1 MSTQPL
7 EVLSQTFESR
17 AVRVVMKDG
26 DPWFIAKDVAEALG
40 YKKPENAVA
49 QHCEEAVNLSPVS
62 GCSLD
67 SRLKVIPESDVY
79 ALIFGSKLESAKR
92 FRRWVTKEVLPSI
105 RRSGGYIQGEET
117 LSSDDRKMLDEL
129 KQADHLAILSGAT
142 ILLSKQRSKAATARI
157 YNVLRTTTLQS
168 VREGERFCD
177 TLTRVAN
184 ALYQEGLIDHCK
196 KTVVQGALIAN
207 RAWRDRQLALL
218 GISDKETSNHDN

>member
-1 MSTQPL
+1 MSQQPL
-7 EVLSQTFESR
+7 EVLNQTFESR
-17 AVRVVMKDG
+17 VVRVVMKDG

-40 YKKPENAVA
+40 YRAPDKAVA
-49 QHCEEAVNLSPVS
+49 QHCEEAMNLSSVS
-62 GCSLD
+62 PGSFAGD
-67 SRLKVIPESDVY
+67 SRLKIIPESDVY

-117 LSSDDRKMLDEL
+117 LSADDRKLLDEL

-142 ILLSKQRSKAATARI
+142 ILLSKQRSKATTARL
-157 YNVLRTTTLQS
+157 YAVLRTVTLQS

-207 RAWRDRQLALL
+207 RGWRDRQLALL
-218 GISDKETSNHDN
+218 GITDKECDFR

>member
-1 MSTQPL
+1 MSQQPL
-7 EVLSQTFESR
+7 EVLNQTFESR

-26 DPWFIAKDVAEALG
+26 NPWFIAKDVAEALG

-49 QHCEEAVNLSPVS
+49 QHCEEAVNLPPVS
-62 GCSLD
+62 GDSLD
-67 SRLKVIPESDVY
+67 SRLKIIPESDVY

-117 LSSDDRKMLDEL
+117 LSADDRKLLDEL

-142 ILLSKQRSKAATARI
+142 ILLAKQRSKAATARL
-157 YNVLRTTTLQS
+157 YAVLRTVTLQS

-207 RAWRDRQLALL
+207 RGWRDRQLALL
-218 GISDKETSNHDN
+218 GITDKECDFR

>member
-1 MSTQPL
+1 MSQQPL
-7 EVLSQTFESR
+7 EVLNQTFESR

-49 QHCEEAVNLSPVS
+49 QHCEEAVNLPPVS
-62 GCSLD
+62 GDSLD
-67 SRLKVIPESDVY
+67 SRLKIIPESDVY

-92 FRRWVTKEVLPSI
+92 FRRWVAKEVLPSI

-117 LSSDDRKMLDEL
+117 LSADDRKLLDEL

-142 ILLSKQRSKAATARI
+142 ILLSKQRSKAATARL
-157 YNVLRTTTLQS
+157 YAVLRTVTLQS

-177 TLTRVAN
+177 TLTRVCCGQVF
-184 ALYQEGLIDHCK
+184 LDTPI
-196 KTVVQGALIAN
+196 
-207 RAWRDRQLALL
+207 RW
-218 GISDKETSNHDN
+218 

>member
-1 MSTQPL
+1 MSQQPL
-7 EVLSQTFESR
+7 EVLNQTFESR

-49 QHCEEAVNLSPVS
+49 QHCEEAVNLPPVS
-62 GCSLD
+62 GDSLD
-67 SRLKVIPESDVY
+67 SRLKIIPESDVY
-79 ALIFGSKLESAKR
+79 ALIFRSKLESAKR

-105 RRSGGYIQGEET
+105 RRSGGYIQGEEA
-117 LSSDDRKMLDEL
+117 LSADDRKLLDEL

-142 ILLSKQRSKAATARI
+142 ILLSKQRSKAATARL
-157 YNVLRTTTLQS
+157 YAVLRTVTLQS

-207 RAWRDRQLALL
+207 RGWRDRQLALL
-218 GISDKETSNHDN
+218 GITDKECDF

>member
-1 MSTQPL
+1 MSQQPL
-7 EVLSQTFESR
+7 EVLNQTFESR

-26 DPWFIAKDVAEALG
+26 DPWFIAKDVAE

-49 QHCEEAVNLSPVS
+49 QHCEEAVNLPPVS
-62 GCSLD
+62 GDSLD
-67 SRLKVIPESDVY
+67 SRLKIIPESDVY

-105 RRSGGYIQGEET
+105 RRSGGYIQGEEA
-117 LSSDDRKMLDEL
+117 LSADDRKLLDEL

-142 ILLSKQRSKAATARI
+142 ILLSKQRSKAATARL
-157 YNVLRTTTLQS
+157 YAVLRTVALQS

-207 RAWRDRQLALL
+207 RGWRDRQLALL
-218 GISDKETSNHDN
+218 GITDKECDF

>member
-1 MSTQPL
+1 MSQQPL
-7 EVLSQTFESR
+7 EVLNQTFESR

-49 QHCEEAVNLSPVS
+49 QHCEEAVNLPPVS
-62 GCSLD
+62 GDSLD
-67 SRLKVIPESDVY
+67 SRLKIIPESDVY

-92 FRRWVTKEVLPSI
+92 FRRWVAKEVLPSI

-117 LSSDDRKMLDEL
+117 LSADDRKLLDEL

-142 ILLSKQRSKAATARI
+142 ILLSKQRSKAATARL
-157 YNVLRTTTLQS
+157 YAVLRTVTLQS

-207 RAWRDRQLALL
+207 RGWRDRQLALL
-218 GISDKETSNHDN
+218 GITDKECDF

>member
-1 MSTQPL
+1 MSQQPL
-7 EVLSQTFESR
+7 EVLNQTFESR

-26 DPWFIAKDVAEALG
+26 NPWFIAKDVAEALG

-49 QHCEEAVNLSPVS
+49 QHCEEAVNLPPVS
-62 GCSLD
+62 GDSLD
-67 SRLKVIPESDVY
+67 SRLKIIPESDVY

-117 LSSDDRKMLDEL
+117 LSADDRKLLDEL

-142 ILLSKQRSKAATARI
+142 ILLSKQRSKAATARL
-157 YNVLRTTTLQS
+157 YAVLRTVTLQS

-184 ALYQEGLIDHCK
+184 AMYQEGLIDHCK

-207 RAWRDRQLALL
+207 RGWRDRQLALL
-218 GISDKETSNHDN
+218 GITDKECDFR